1 MTNFF
6 KVSNFGKVDTDIYAG
21 NLQKVYFKF

>member
-6 KVSNFGKVDTDIYAG
+6 KVSKFGKVDTDIYAR
-21 NLQKVYFKF
+21 NVQKVYFKL